1 MALTSMVRACGTQSV
16 PGTKLVMYVAI
27 ISELAATWPQT
38 AAELGGTDKGDTK
51 ILGEAW
57 DFSGA
62 AAGAGYWR
70 RYNVLVDTGQL
81 RTLLEGEIGGN
92 GYRQRL
98 DVFLQGNGPVENE
111 QADDFL
117 GYSGCVIVMIGTKE
131 GNYPVLGD
139 LENPVFVESAEGGSG
154 GDRAGFQY
162 TFYANTGKT
171 PQFYDVS
178 LGIDETPNP

>member
-1 MALTSMVRACGTQSV
+1 MTKSCGTIIA
-16 PGTKLVMYVAI
+16 PGTKLVMFMTP

-38 AAELGGTDKGDTK
+38 DAELGGTDKGDTK

-62 AAGAGYWR
+62 AVGAGYWR

-81 RTLLEGEIGGN
+81 RTIIEGEIGGQ

-98 DVFLQGNGPVENE
+98 DVFMQGNGPVENE

-117 GYSGCVIVMIGTKE
+117 AYSGCCIVMIGTKE
-131 GNYPVLGD
+131 GYYPVLGD
-139 LENPVFVESAEGGSG
+139 LENPVFIEAAEGGSG

-171 PQFYDVS
+171 PQFYDVT
-178 LGIDETPNP
+178 LGIDETPNV